1 MILTYIR
8 QEAEVVIGNDCRLRQ
23 IDPRIAERKK
33 NAEQQIA
40 LLKKEAEQVKKHLAS
55 LYENYIS
62 GVLTKNEYLEMKMGY
77 EKRSMEMVEQV
88 RVLQDRQETLE
99 NKRSNY
105 ASIAK
110 KLATVEKDSILTA
123 TLVNDTI
130 AKVVVNSSADISVEF
145 SFKDDFSEVMEALK
159 DA

>member
-1 MILTYIR
+1 
-8 QEAEVVIGNDCRLRQ
+8 
-23 IDPRIAERKK
+23 
-33 NAEQQIA
+33 
-40 LLKKEAEQVKKHLAS
+40 
-55 LYENYIS
+55 
-62 GVLTKNEYLEMKMGY
+62 MKMGY

-88 RVLQDRQETLE
+88 RVLQDRQETLD